1 MNRAAEELIWQM
13 GVEVKDRKEGVIQ
26 EAHTTVQ
33 TPGNKSPNWGVGD
46 GGGARKRQ

>member
-1 MNRAAEELIWQM
+1 M
-13 GVEVKDRKEGVIQ
+13 GLEVKDRKERVIQ

-33 TPGNKSPNWGVGD
+33 TTGNESPNWGVGY

>member
-33 TPGNKSPNWGVGD
+33 TTGNKSPNWGVGD